1 LKPIS
6 EREESKPMLKIEKV
20 TAGYRKISIL
30 KSVSADV
37 QEKEIV
43 AIVGSN
49 GAGKSTLLRSIS
61 GFIRCL
67 GGGIFFQ
74 EEKISELTSH
84 EIVNK
89 GIVQVP
95 EARQLFPQLTVLE
108 NLDLGS
114 FPPRAR
120 GQRKE
125 NLAKIYQ
132 TFPRLKERK
141 NQPAGSLSGGE
152 QQMLAIARALMS
164 CPRLL
169 MLDEPSLGL
178 APLLIEHI
186 LDTVQEIRSAGV
198 SILIV
203 EQNIFES
210 LQLSDRAYV
219 LENGEIVLK
228 GTGEE
233 LLNNE
238 KVKSAYLGI

>member
-1 LKPIS
+1 
-6 EREESKPMLKIEKV
+6 MLKVEKI
-20 TAGYRKISIL
+20 TAGYRKITIL
-30 KSVSADV
+30 QSVSAEV
-37 QEKEIV
+37 REKEIV
-43 AIVGSN
+43 AIIGSN

-61 GFIRCL
+61 GFLRPFS
-67 GGGIFFQ
+67 GQIFFQ
-74 EEKISELTSH
+74 EEEISQLPSH
-84 EIVNK
+84 AIVDK

-114 FPPRAR
+114 FPHGARANK
-120 GQRKE
+120 KE
-125 NLAKIYQ
+125 RLSQVYQ
-132 TFPRLKERK
+132 IFPRLNERK
-141 NQPAGSLSGGE
+141 DQHAGSLSGGE
-152 QQMLAIARALMS
+152 QQMLAIARALMG

-178 APLLIEHI
+178 APLLVELIF
-186 LDTVQEIRSAGV
+186 DTVQEIRSAGV

-203 EQNIFES
+203 EQNVFES

-238 KVKSAYLGI
+238 RVQSAYLGI

>member
-1 LKPIS
+1 
-6 EREESKPMLKIEKV
+6 MLRIEKI
-20 TAGYRKISIL
+20 TAGYRKITIL
-30 KSVSADV
+30 QSVSAEV

-61 GFIRCL
+61 GFLRPFS
-67 GGGIFFQ
+67 GQIFFRK
-74 EEKISELTSH
+74 EEISQLPSH
-84 EIVNK
+84 AIVDK

-114 FPPRAR
+114 FPHRAR
-120 GQRKE
+120 
-125 NLAKIYQ
+125 AKRNERLSHVYQ
-132 TFPRLKERK
+132 IFPRLNERK
-141 NQPAGSLSGGE
+141 DQHAGSLSGGE
-152 QQMLAIARALMS
+152 QQMLAIARALMG

-178 APLLIEHI
+178 APLLVEHI
-186 LDTVQEIRSAGV
+186 FDTVQEIRSAGV

-203 EQNIFES
+203 EQNVFES

-233 LLNNE
+233 LLNHA

>member
-1 LKPIS
+1 
-6 EREESKPMLKIEKV
+6 
-20 TAGYRKISIL
+20 
-30 KSVSADV
+30 
-37 QEKEIV
+37 
-43 AIVGSN
+43 
-49 GAGKSTLLRSIS
+49 
-61 GFIRCL
+61 
-67 GGGIFFQ
+67 
-74 EEKISELTSH
+74 
-84 EIVNK
+84 
-89 GIVQVP
+89 
-95 EARQLFPQLTVLE
+95 
-108 NLDLGS
+108 
-114 FPPRAR
+114 
-120 GQRKE
+120 
-125 NLAKIYQ
+125 
-132 TFPRLKERK
+132 
-141 NQPAGSLSGGE
+141 
-152 QQMLAIARALMS
+152 MLAIARALMS

>member
-1 LKPIS
+1 
-6 EREESKPMLKIEKV
+6 MLKVEKI
-20 TAGYRKISIL
+20 TAGYRKITIL
-30 KSVSADV
+30 QSVSAEV
-37 QEKEIV
+37 REKEIV
-43 AIVGSN
+43 AIIGSN
-49 GAGKSTLLRSIS
+49 GAGKSTLLRCIS
-61 GFIRCL
+61 GFLRPFS
-67 GGGIFFQ
+67 GQIFFQ
-74 EEKISELTSH
+74 EEEISQLPSH
-84 EIVNK
+84 AIVDK

-114 FPPRAR
+114 FPHGARAKK
-120 GQRKE
+120 KE
-125 NLAKIYQ
+125 RLSQVYQ
-132 TFPRLKERK
+132 IFPRLNERK
-141 NQPAGSLSGGE
+141 DQHAGSLSGGE
-152 QQMLAIARALMS
+152 QQMLAIARALMG

-178 APLLIEHI
+178 APLLVELIF
-186 LDTVQEIRSAGV
+186 DTVQEIRSAGV

-203 EQNIFES
+203 EQNVFES

-238 KVKSAYLGI
+238 KVQSAYLGI